1 MSDDVKQMMLD
12 DSTDLLDNVEV
23 TTIADQCHKLK
34 ALQDDIDRAEEHVSN
49 LKKMADDISSRVIPE
64 LLAEQGLS
72 SLKLAD
78 GSSVTVKREYRCTLP
93 KEDERRQSAYNWLR
107 ENGLGDII
115 KNNVSVTFGRG
126 EDDKAQQ
133 LLDLAASKGFNP
145 HQKSDVAWN
154 LDLPYFF
161 LPIEAAI
168 ALAESSDLPWVNQ
181 LSKSAP
187 NTIILTAI
195 VDALFFYG
203 TAYLEVTEVY
213 LRYGNCYDWFCFNV
227 A

>member
-1 MSDDVKQMMLD
+1 MRNIMSDDVKNMMLE

-23 TTIADQCHKLK
+23 TTIAAECQKLK
-34 ALQDDIDRAEEHVSN
+34 ALQDDIERAEEHVDN

-126 EDDKAQQ
+126 EDDKAQR
-133 LLDLAASKGFNP
+133 LLDLAASNGFEPN
-145 HQKSDVAWN
+145 QKSDVAWN
-154 LDLPYFF
+154 
-161 LPIEAAI
+161 
-168 ALAESSDLPWVNQ
+168 
-181 LSKSAP
+181 
-187 NTIILTAI
+187 TLTA
-195 VDALFFYG
+195 LFQERVESGLDMPSDVFS
-203 TAYLEVTEVY
+203 TWIKDTTKIT
-213 LRYGNCYDWFCFNV
+213 RK
-227 A
+227 